1 MLKKKEA
8 TFFKLDSINNMQN
21 DLNNMEEKQRKIN
34 ETEKKNKEEGSKN
47 NATLKNVN
55 NFHNSNSQ
63 IKEMKSKQGIT
74 PLTLSDLKINVSDDK
89 NLKVEEFMTNFISNV
104 FESKN
109 ALFLYCKYVLL
120 FYGKDLID
128 EKDIDSLNF
137 EVIKG
142 GITNILVK
150 VEDNLQEKKYLIRLY
165 GPKTSEI
172 INRER
177 EKKISSIL
185 CEINIS
191 KKIYVFFPNGRIE
204 EFMEGYALS
213 KEDIK
218 EKEFQKEIAKK
229 LRILHSIDLNDS
241 LFKQLQNLQNIEKN
255 RSSFLWP
262 TIWKYFNCLKEERSN
277 NHPFNSKK
285 NILNLIDFNM
295 LKSTIIEVENL
306 CSQKK
311 SPIVLCHCDLLSS
324 NIING
329 IDGSISFIDFEYSC
343 PMERAFDIANHFN
356 EYAGFNCEWDLIP
369 SRNEEYHFIKH
380 YLKTDDEDLIYKLI
394 DEIQP
399 FYLSSHIIWGLWA
412 LLQAMHST
420 IDFDFVNYA
429 LHRLSAAYSP
439 IFRCKIDN
447 NL

>member
-1 MLKKKEA
+1 MLKKKEV
-8 TFFKLDSINNMQN
+8 TFFKLDNIINTQN
-21 DLNNMEEKQRKIN
+21 DMNNMEEKKRKIN
-34 ETEKKNKEEGSKN
+34 ETEKKNIEEVSIN
-47 NATLKNVN
+47 NVTLKNFN
-55 NFHNSNSQ
+55 NIHNSYSQ
-63 IKEMKSKQGIT
+63 ITEMKNKHGIL
-74 PLTLSDLKINVSDDK
+74 PLTMSDLKINIGDDK

-109 ALFLYCKYVLL
+109 ALYLYCKYVLL

-128 EKDIDSLNF
+128 EKNIDSLNF
-137 EVIKG
+137 EIIKG

-150 VEDNLQEKKYLIRLY
+150 VEDNLQKKKYLIRLY

-185 CEINIS
+185 CEVNIS

-204 EFMEGYALS
+204 EFMDGYALS

-218 EKEFQKEIAKK
+218 DKEFQKEIAKK
-229 LRILHSIDLNDS
+229 LRLLHDISLNDS
-241 LFKQLQNLQNIEKN
+241 LFKQLQNLQNIESN
-255 RSSFLWP
+255 ESSFLWH
-262 TIWKYFNCLKEERSN
+262 TIWKYFNLLNEERKSN
-277 NHPFNSKK
+277 YTFSSKK

-295 LKSTIIEVENL
+295 LKLTIKEVEKL

-356 EYAGFNCEWDLIP
+356 EYAGFNCEWNLIP

-380 YLKTDDEDLIYKLI
+380 YLKTDDENLIYKLI

-420 IDFDFVNYA
+420 IDFDFINYA
-429 LHRLSAAYSP
+429 IHRLSAAYSP
-439 IFRCKIDN
+439 IFRCKIDTN
-447 NL
+447 I